1 MAARAM
7 SFDSDST
14 PERWH
19 LGRKLTLLFLLVVAA
34 ALGLVILFRQRT
46 TLPLLIFSL
55 FVDIS
60 IGVVVGL
67 ATRFVLRRRNW
78 FIRSIASAALAVIG
92 LLVSGYFTDGKI
104 GMVLP
109 PVGLVRVDWLSQWH
123 VSLEL
128 PLQIMQSQMN
138 WAALV
143 YMVIAID
150 TSWIALRAWKRSTP
164 RTTES
169 SSLPARRARRSARPS
184 STHALPQLSF
194 PKIRFRN
201 SSAKP
206 KVRRKRTARPLVS
219 TSVASGSVKATR
231 SKQWNPLHRKPQ
243 IQLAVYEEHR
253 CPYCLEEVKRDDP
266 RGVVECEVCH
276 TLHHKDCWDITGA
289 CQVPHLNT

>member
-1 MAARAM
+1 MAAQTM
-7 SFDSDST
+7 SFNSDST
-14 PERWH
+14 PKQWH
-19 LGRKLTLLFLLVVAA
+19 LGRKITLLVLLVIAL
-34 ALGLVILFRQRT
+34 ALGLVILARQKNN
-46 TLPLLIFSL
+46 LPLLVFDIFS
-55 FVDIS
+55 DAS
-60 IGVVVGL
+60 IGLVSGL
-67 ATRFVLRRRNW
+67 AVRVVLQRRNW
-78 FIRSIASAALAVIG
+78 FIRVLASAALVIIG
-92 LLVSGYFTDGKI
+92 LVILGYFTNGKSGI
-104 GMVLP
+104 LFP
-109 PVGLVRVDWLSQWH
+109 PFTWISVNWLSQLH
-123 VSLEL
+123 VPLEL
-128 PLQIMQSQMN
+128 PLPIESNKMN
-138 WAALV
+138 WFALI
-143 YMVIAID
+143 YLVIGID
-150 TSWIALRAWKRSTP
+150 ISWIALRAWKRS
-164 RTTES
+164 RSRATES
-169 SSLPARRARRSARPS
+169 SPAPARRVRRSARPS

-206 KVRRKRTARPLVS
+206 KVHRKRTARPLVS